1 MSKGTERDNSQEDPE
16 ASKKFLPIKN
26 LLNEV
31 SLSES
36 RIREL
41 LNEGKIEGELHSDEG
56 YGKGIWYTSV
66 EAIEQYKNNLWT
78 SQEWGRKGGLIAGR
92 GRPKTS

>member
-1 MSKGTERDNSQEDPE
+1 MSTGTERDYGQEDPE
-16 ASKKFLPIKN
+16 ESKKLHPIKDLAN
-26 LLNEV
+26 QV
-31 SLSES
+31 SLSER

-56 YGKGIWYTSV
+56 YGKGLWYTSV
-66 EAIEQYKNNLWT
+66 EAIEQYENNLWT
-78 SQEWGRKGGLIAGR
+78 PQEWGRKGGLIAGR